1 MSAPEQDPM
10 VVGIAQIIDH
20 PSVYMGGPSRNS
32 LRIAAAIVKEFGSDL
47 CASGQQVR
55 ALEWEPSK
63 TSYTQANCVLGQYQ
77 ISFLSEFECWQLSAP
92 PKRGTYWKDGFS
104 RHASK
109 SAAKAAAQAH
119 YERRILSALTPAPQ
133 PEGQDALKISPEYQ
147 ALFDEV
153 KQRAQP
159 EGQAQRLSEAI
170 RRACDLLAERSYGSP
185 ARSPAHN
192 ARLVLEAALA
202 HATPTA
208 QEAVPTCF
216 ACEDNP
222 KHPNIPCAVCGARPP
237 QPSET
242 VAEALENMMS
252 FARSKMDDPSR
263 ADDMRIFKDAE
274 AALRALKGG
283 DA

>member
-1 MSAPEQDPM
+1 MSALEMPELLPC
-10 VVGIAQIIDH
+10 
-20 PSVYMGGPSRNS
+20 PFCGGEADYA
-32 LRIAAAIVKEFGSDL
+32 LGYGAACTNPTCGAGVPCRGDDFTPWNRRADL

-55 ALEWEPSK
+55 ALGVDDLAQIIRVVDGNN
-63 TSYTQANCVLGQYQ
+63 TLGAGELAEA
-77 ISFLSEFECWQLSAP
+77 ILEAMPAP
-92 PKRGTYWKDGFS
+92 
-104 RHASK
+104 
-109 SAAKAAAQAH
+109 
-119 YERRILSALTPAPQ
+119 RIVGALTPAPQ

-170 RRACDLLAERSYGSP
+170 RQACDLLAERSYGSP

-222 KHPNIPCAVCGARPP
+222 KRPNIPCAVCGAHPP

-242 VAEALENMMS
+242 VSGLEAEEDQLIDALS
-252 FARSKMDDPSR
+252 GHPGWKDR
-263 ADDMRIFKDAE
+263 AKDRLRTVQD
-274 AALRALKGG
+274 ALRALKGG
-283 DA
+283 ER